1 MGRFAAVVP
10 FEREYNLNV
19 PALNIAKWGFPATF
33 VHAHCRTCSGLLLAD
48 SVAMNPPCWGLLI
61 EVKAGVS
68 VAMR

>member
-1 MGRFAAVVP
+1 
-10 FEREYNLNV
+10 L
-19 PALNIAKWGFPATF
+19 L
-33 VHAHCRTCSGLLLAD
+33 HCVSQLLAH